1 MQGNRETYGLDI
13 GVGPRGGQTVRE
25 ESGRGKWDPLCAPV
39 PEKVARGAGKVYY
52 NGKWNKGSRDIIGKV
67 VR

>member
-1 MQGNRETYGLDI
+1 MWVLDI
-13 GVGPRGGQTVRE
+13 GVGLHGRQMVRE
-25 ESGRGKWDPLCAPV
+25 ESRCGKWDPLCTPV

-52 NGKWNKGSRDIIGKV
+52 NGKWNKGSRDIVGKV